1 MTYIL
6 LVKTYRISWR
16 KKEAIS
22 LLKSIIN
29 RSELM
34 DIHAILDRT
43 ITHTHTHTHTY
54 THTTHFFM
62 HTKYI
67 YTLMH
72 SYS

>member
-16 KKEAIS
+16 KKQAIS

-43 ITHTHTHTHTY
+43 ITHTHTHTHIH
-54 THTTHFFM
+54 THTISQGFPGGTSG
-62 HTKYI
+62 KE
-67 YTLMH
+67 
-72 SYS
+72 SA